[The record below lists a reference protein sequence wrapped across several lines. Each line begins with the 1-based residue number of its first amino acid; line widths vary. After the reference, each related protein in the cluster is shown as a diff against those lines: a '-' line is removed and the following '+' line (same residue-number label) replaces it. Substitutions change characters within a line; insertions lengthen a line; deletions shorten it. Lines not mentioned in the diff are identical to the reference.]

1 MSLLTVEATNFLI
14 FKKIKVDL
22 NKESIL
28 VIGDSG
34 KGKTTFSRIIRCH
47 MGIEEYPANP
57 LPDDEDSGSTKT
69 THQAPDGRVFEVSR
83 KYVREEDGSVK
94 LDRFEVRGPAG
105 KEKSLKYV
113 MDTVF
118 QGAFTGGRF
127 DYSTYFNKTK
137 GQVERY
143 KYFVDAIGGVAIDEN
158 LNKIEEAEIY
168 RAPIGRAKDTQKAL
182 FDQAGIPADHKEA
195 EEKLAYFQKKL
206 TVEDAA
212 TAKAELLLTKKPT
225 EEHQATYEKHVN
237 AVELSETYKQNIISL
252 DAQILKLQ
260 EEKAEQEKL
269 QKANK
274 KDIKPEKELIAILK
288 DAEKI
293 QTDNKIIDTQA
304 EELYQT
310 KITEIVDFN
319 SAKTTFYNGLKA
331 FQEWQRLEG
340 EWKKLDQD
348 IKDLKTENEE
358 TLKKLLPLPELSIGE
373 RNKKPIVLYKG
384 REFSDEYLSTGE
396 QIQITAAIQMA
407 LNPKG
412 DNFIIIP
419 NAQDLGSKL
428 KEVQK
433 ACKKFN
439 VQYLVE
445 MTKEDEEFRVEVIDS
460 DKEVIT

>member
-1 MSLLTVEATNFLI
+1 MSLLTIEAKNFLI
-14 FKKIKVDL
+14 HKNLKIDL
-22 NKESIL
+22 NKQSIL
-28 VIGDSG
+28 VVGDCATG
-34 KGKTTFSRIIRCH
+34 KSTLSKLILAHIAQGP
-47 MGIEEYPANP
+47 YPPNP
-57 LPDDEDSGSTKT
+57 LSDGEDEGFTKT
-69 THQAPDGRVFEVSR
+69 THQGPDGKVYTVSR
-83 KYVREEDGSVK
+83 KYVRENGSVK

-105 KEKSLKYV
+105 VEKSLEYV
-113 MDTVF
+113 METFFNGVF
-118 QGAFTGGRF
+118 TSGKF
-127 DYSTYFNKTK
+127 DYHTYFFKK
-137 GQVERY
+137 SGPVERY
-143 KYFVDAIGGVAIDEN
+143 KYFTKAIGDDSIEKNIDKIVAIEESRADIG
-158 LNKIEEAEIY
+158 NK
-168 RAPIGRAKDTQKAL
+168 KSVQKAL
-182 FDQAGIPADHKEA
+182 YDQAGIPTDPKEA
-195 EEKLAYFQKKL
+195 EEKLAYFKKQL

-212 TAKAELLLTKKPT
+212 TATAELLATKKST
-225 EEHQATYEKHVN
+225 DEHQAIYEKHAS
-237 AVELSETYKQNIISL
+237 AVEKAVAINKEINDIDI
-252 DAQILKLQ
+252 QIFELQ
-260 EEKAEQEKL
+260 QRRAEQEKL
-269 QKANK
+269 GRANQ
-274 KDIKPEKELIAILK
+274 KDIKPEKELVAILK
-288 DAEKI
+288 KAEKI
-293 QTDNKIIDTQA
+293 QADNKVIDAQA

-319 SAKTTFYNGLKA
+319 SAKATFYNGLKA

-348 IKDLKTENEE
+348 IKDMKLENEE

-428 KEVQK
+428 KDVQK

-460 DKEVIT
+460 EKEVVS